1 MSIITWRAT
10 ELLNRTGRSGQGG
23 GGGGGA
29 DARKTKPSGRCC
41 SGNLQHKGAH
51 TGQRGGAR
59 GGSAWAVSGGRL
71 TDQINYTIKECRH
84 EMKMSVPVRKFN
96 QEIGFLLSVPPRVG
110 VRAKGS
116 AAGLWQAHQLRS
128 VSAASSSCADV
139 DAVGAM
145 RRSQVSVC
153 RRRWCQCEGWE
164 LNPAPRWLL
173 LGLRNPVP
181 AFGVE
186 RRRGAAG
193 LHAGPAAYECTRRGS
208 RSSPL
213 RAGGQAGVRSGELLL
228 LLAGRPPRA
237 GRLALRQPRSRSA
250 RS

>member
-128 VSAASSSCADV
+128 VSAASSLPI
-139 DAVGAM
+139 VGTDNRPALVM
-145 RRSQVSVC
+145 RLQSNVRPRSDTARGETTSRHRCTNRV
-153 RRRWCQCEGWE
+153 GW
-164 LNPAPRWLL
+164 
-173 LGLRNPVP
+173 
-181 AFGVE
+181 
-186 RRRGAAG
+186 
-193 LHAGPAAYECTRRGS
+193 
-208 RSSPL
+208 
-213 RAGGQAGVRSGELLL
+213 
-228 LLAGRPPRA
+228 
-237 GRLALRQPRSRSA
+237 RQPSDKCLVFVYPHDNRSN
-250 RS
+250 